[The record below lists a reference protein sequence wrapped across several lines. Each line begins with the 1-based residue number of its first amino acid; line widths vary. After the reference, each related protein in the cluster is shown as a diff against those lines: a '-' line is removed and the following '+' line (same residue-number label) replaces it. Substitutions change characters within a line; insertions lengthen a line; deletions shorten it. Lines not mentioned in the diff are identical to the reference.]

1 MAIDIESLLLEVS
14 VEHPCGEDLS
24 YDASFLALEDMLRAK
39 AGGGVVAGVEEEV
52 EEPNWRE
59 IREKSSELLKRSKD
73 LRLVTYLTLSLL
85 KMDGITG
92 LRDGLALMRG
102 LLERYW
108 DGLYP
113 QLDPDDNNDPLERI
127 NILQSLS
134 PGTVSEQDPIK
145 FKQRLAEV
153 PLCNS
158 VQMGRFSFRDIQI
171 AKGEITVSDE
181 QKAKAPNMSV
191 VEAAFQ
197 DTTTDELLAI
207 SQAAHEA
214 IEHIG
219 AITGV
224 FSERAVQGDTPNLS
238 GFQGVLGS
246 IHKCLQEYLAKR
258 GQGDAVAVSAVAP
271 VAGAEQQKK
280 SGISLSGDI
289 QSVQEALLA
298 LDKVCQ
304 YYDRNEPSSPV
315 PLLLRRAQRLVS
327 KSFLDVIKDVC
338 PDAVDRV
345 ELICGP
351 TSSDTF
357 EGSSGSSSD
366 EDDGWSDS

>member
-1 MAIDIESLLLEVS
+1 MAIDIENLLSEVS
-14 VEHPCGEDLS
+14 AEAPCGEDLS
-24 YDASFLALEDMLRAK
+24 YDASFLALEDMLRTK
-39 AGGGVVAGVEEEV
+39 AGGGVVAGVEEEA

-73 LRLVTYLTLSLL
+73 LRLVVYLTLSLL
-85 KMDGITG
+85 KMEGITG
-92 LRDGLALMRG
+92 LRDGLTLLRG

-108 DGLYP
+108 DGFYP
-113 QLDPDDNNDPLERI
+113 QLDPDDNDDPLERI

-134 PGTVSEQDPIK
+134 PVTVSEQDPIK

-158 VQMGRFSFRDIQI
+158 VQMGRFSLRDIQI
-171 AKGEITVSDE
+171 AKDEITVSDE
-181 QKAKAPNMSV
+181 QKAKAPKISV
-191 VEAAFQ
+191 IDAAFQ

-207 SQAAHEA
+207 SRATHET

-219 AITGV
+219 AVTSV
-224 FSERAVQGDTPNLS
+224 FSERAAQGETPNLT

-246 IHKCLQEYLAKR
+246 IHKCVQEYLAKR
-258 GQGDAVAVSAVAP
+258 GQGETVDEVAP
-271 VAGAEQQKK
+271 IAGVEQQKK
-280 SGISLSGDI
+280 GGISLSGDI

-304 YYDRNEPSSPV
+304 YFDRNEPSSPV

-338 PDAVDRV
+338 PDAVGRV
-345 ELICGP
+345 QLICG
-351 TSSDTF
+351 T
-357 EGSSGSSSD
+357 GSSGTGENSSG
-366 EDDGWSDS
+366 ENEGWTSS